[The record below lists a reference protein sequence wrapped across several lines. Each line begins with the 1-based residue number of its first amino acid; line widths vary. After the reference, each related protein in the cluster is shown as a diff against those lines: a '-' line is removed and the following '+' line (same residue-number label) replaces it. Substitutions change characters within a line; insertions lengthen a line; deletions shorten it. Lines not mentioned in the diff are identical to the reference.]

1 VDKSLISIPRHS
13 YPGQREIRGRG
24 REGGETSYMRKVGM
38 GGSLEKLRPFYL
50 VVMVRSVGLSLVK
63 IASVGCRQER
73 GW

>member
-1 VDKSLISIPRHS
+1 MDKSLISIPRTLLS
-13 YPGQREIRGRG
+13 WSARDSGRG

-38 GGSLEKLRPFYL
+38 GGLLEKLRPFYL
-50 VVMVRSVGLSLVK
+50 VVMVRSVGLSLSK